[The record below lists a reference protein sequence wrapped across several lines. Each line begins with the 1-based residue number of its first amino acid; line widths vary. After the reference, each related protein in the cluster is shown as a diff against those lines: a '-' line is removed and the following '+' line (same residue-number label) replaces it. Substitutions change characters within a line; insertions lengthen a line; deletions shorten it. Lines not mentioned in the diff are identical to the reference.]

1 MEQKNWA
8 VLRRLIGYDR
18 YHSPQALHQLNRL
31 YPLVMSYVSLFQPV
45 MQLQE
50 KRCQGA
56 RAHKVYNVPRTP
68 YHRLL
73 ETGPKSPGW
82 GEGFRQ

>member
-31 YPLVMSYVSLFQPV
+31 YPLVTSYVSFFQPV
-45 MQLQE
+45 MQVQE
-50 KRCQGA
+50 KRRQGA
-56 RAHKVYNVPRTP
+56 WSHKVYDVPRT
-68 YHRLL
+68 L
-73 ETGPKSPGW
+73 TTVS
-82 GEGFRQ
+82 